1 MIVHDSIVQAHWKI
15 GFKGVEKMKIG
26 VLGSGTMGNGI
37 AQVMADA
44 GHEVVLCDV
53 NAEALVRA
61 EQSITTNL
69 ERVYKKQGKDLHEI
83 EKVFRRIT
91 FTTELP
97 VLRDSDVVVEAIIEN
112 MEVKKKVFAELGAL
126 LNEKAIIASNT
137 SGLSIT
143 ELASAAGR
151 PAKVIGMHFFNP
163 VPVMKLVEIVRGSD
177 TSDETYEV
185 VSSLVESIGKESISI
200 VDAPLFVVN
209 RILVPLIN
217 EAIFVLGEGIASVE
231 DIDKGMMLGA
241 NHPIGPLALADL
253 IGLDTMLFVAET
265 LFEETGDSKY
275 RVPPLL
281 RKKVRAGHLGR
292 KSGRGFYD
300 YE

>member
-1 MIVHDSIVQAHWKI
+1 M
-15 GFKGVEKMKIG
+15 EIG

-44 GHEVVLCDV
+44 GHKVILCDV
-53 NAEALVRA
+53 NTEALVRA
-61 EQSITTNL
+61 EQTMHTNL
-69 ERVYKKQGKDLHEI
+69 ERVYNKQGKDLSDI
-83 EKVFRRIT
+83 DKVFERIT

-97 VLRDSDVVVEAIIEN
+97 LLKDSDVVIEAIIEN
-112 MEVKKKVFAELGAL
+112 MDIKKKVFAELGAL
-126 LNEKAIIASNT
+126 LNEKTIIASNT

-143 ELASAAGR
+143 ELATTAGR

-163 VPVMKLVEIVRGSD
+163 VPVMKLVEIARGAD
-177 TSDETYEV
+177 TSDETYDIV
-185 VSSLVESIGKESISI
+185 TSLVESIGKESISI
-200 VDAPLFVVN
+200 LDAPLFVVN

-217 EAIFVLGEGIASVE
+217 ESIFVLSEGIASAE

-265 LFEETGDSKY
+265 LLEETGDSKY

-292 KSGRGFYD
+292 KSGRGFYE
-300 YE
+300 YG

>member
-1 MIVHDSIVQAHWKI
+1 M
-15 GFKGVEKMKIG
+15 EIG

-44 GHEVVLCDV
+44 GHKVILCDV
-53 NAEALVRA
+53 NTEALVRA
-61 EQSITTNL
+61 EQTMHTNL
-69 ERVYKKQGKDLHEI
+69 ERVYNKQGKDLSDI
-83 EKVFRRIT
+83 EKVFERIT
-91 FTTELP
+91 FTTEISL
-97 VLRDSDVVVEAIIEN
+97 LKDTDVVIEAIIEN
-112 MEVKKKVFAELGAL
+112 MEIKKKVFAELGAL

-143 ELASAAGR
+143 ELASAARR
-151 PAKVIGMHFFNP
+151 PTKVIGMHFFNP

-185 VSSLVESIGKESISI
+185 VTSLVESVGKESISI

-217 EAIFVLGEGIASVE
+217 EAIFVLGEGIASAE

-300 YE
+300 YG

>member
-1 MIVHDSIVQAHWKI
+1 MN
-15 GFKGVEKMKIG
+15 IG

-44 GHEVVLCDV
+44 GHTVILCDV
-53 NAEALVRA
+53 NEEALVRA
-61 EQSITTNL
+61 EKIMHTNL
-69 ERVYKKQGKDLHEI
+69 ERVYKKQGKNVREI
-83 EKVFRRIT
+83 DKVFERIT
-91 FTTELP
+91 FTKELP
-97 VLRDSDVVVEAIIEN
+97 LLKDSDIVIEAIIEN
-112 MEVKKKVFAELGAL
+112 MEIKKKVFAELGAL

-143 ELASAAGR
+143 ELATAARR
-151 PAKVIGMHFFNP
+151 PSKVIGMHFFNP

-177 TSDETYEV
+177 TSNETYESV
-185 VSSLVESIGKESISI
+185 ASLVESIGKESISI

-217 EAIFVLGEGIASVE
+217 EAIFVLGEGIASAE

-265 LFEETGDSKY
+265 LLEETGDSKY

-300 YE
+300 YG

>member
-1 MIVHDSIVQAHWKI
+1 M
-15 GFKGVEKMKIG
+15 EIG

-44 GHEVVLCDV
+44 GHKVILCDV
-53 NAEALVRA
+53 NMEALVRA
-61 EQSITTNL
+61 EQTMHTNL
-69 ERVYKKQGKDLHEI
+69 ERVFKKQGKDLSEI
-83 EKVFRRIT
+83 DKVFERIE

-97 VLRDSDVVVEAIIEN
+97 LLKNTDVVIEAIIEN
-112 MEVKKKVFAELGAL
+112 MEIKKKVFAELGAL
-126 LNEKAIIASNT
+126 LSEKTIIASNT

-143 ELASAAGR
+143 ELATAAKR
-151 PAKVIGMHFFNP
+151 PEKVIGMHFFNP
-163 VPVMKLVEIVRGSD
+163 VPVMKLVEIVRGAD
-177 TSDETYEV
+177 TSDETYDIV
-185 VSSLVESIGKESISI
+185 TSLVESIGKESISI

-217 EAIFVLGEGIASVE
+217 ESIFVLSEGIASAE

-265 LFEETGDSKY
+265 LLEETGDSKY

-292 KSGRGFYD
+292 KSGRGFYE